1 MADSY
6 FIVNEDYKLGC
17 ADSAMQNV
25 DLSGLSV
32 ACFSVVKSNSVKSKN
47 KKAVLSVAINVTA
60 ATGVIKTS
68 IIDGSAVTFV
78 SAVGVINGTSKNN
91 TSAKQKFCLADSK
104 ITAATVAAYMGN
116 GSVGDLTVIG
126 TNASSGATVTD
137 KCKVWFKDAGQNV
150 AKAV

>member
-6 FIVNEDYKLGC
+6 YIVNEDYKLGC
-17 ADSAMQNV
+17 ADSVMQNV
-25 DLSGLSV
+25 DLSGLSA

-78 SAVGVINGTSKNN
+78 SAAGVISGSSKKN
-91 TSAKQKFCLADSK
+91 TSLKQKFCLADSN
-104 ITAATVAAYMGN
+104 ITAATVAVYMGN
-116 GSVGDLTVIG
+116 GSIGDLTVIG
-126 TNASSGATVTD
+126 TNVSSGATVTD